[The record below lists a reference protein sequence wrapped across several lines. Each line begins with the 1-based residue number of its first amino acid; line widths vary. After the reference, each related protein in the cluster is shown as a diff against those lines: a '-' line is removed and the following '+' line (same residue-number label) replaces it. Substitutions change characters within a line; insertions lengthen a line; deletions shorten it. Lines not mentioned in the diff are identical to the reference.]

1 MEYGSRGF
9 YVVNDHLRLGQE
21 EEKQILHPINLLNSS
36 PLDSSSENPLFL
48 GEKILQEKNIRK
60 HSLSISCRLDRIY
73 IWLLRS

>member
-36 PLDSSSENPLFL
+36 PLDSGLADLAQGPDAVFL
-48 GEKILQEKNIRK
+48 
-60 HSLSISCRLDRIY
+60 LSTAPGWAELTACLTDA
-73 IWLLRS
+73 